1 MKKFFNVPS
10 ELLADFSEMLVENEL
25 VNELKGSNAEGE
37 IMVEVN
43 YRSDQKGSILE
54 LIEWLDDAIEDDQD
68 QDDEDDS
75 EEFA

>member
-43 YRSDQKGSILE
+43 YRS
-54 LIEWLDDAIEDDQD
+54 A
-68 QDDEDDS
+68 
-75 EEFA
+75 